1 MNLPNSINPVIRDL
15 KPSGIRKF
23 FDLAST
29 MDNVVSLSIGEPDFA
44 TPWHIRDVGI
54 YSLEKSRTHY
64 LANAGLAELR
74 EEITKYASR
83 RFGLSYQP
91 QNVLVTVGGSE
102 AIDLA
107 CRVLLA
113 PGDEVIVPEP
123 SFVCYEPLCRM
134 AGASVIRLR
143 TQAEDEFRVKPEA
156 LEAAITPRTK
166 LLILSYPN
174 NPTGAILRKEDV
186 EALADVIRKH
196 DLFVLSDEIYAE
208 LTYGGERHFSFG
220 AVEDLKER
228 VLVVNGFSK
237 AYAMTGWRLGYV
249 MGDEYLIKM
258 MTKLH
263 QFGIMSAPTT
273 SQYAACEALREG
285 DEDIDAMREEY
296 DDRRRI
302 ILDGLATLGLACF
315 EPKGAFY
322 VFPEIVST
330 GLDSESFCEALL
342 REERVAVVPGNAF
355 GDSGEGFVRISYAA
369 SLENISKAM
378 ERMESFLKRHRD

>member
-302 ILDGLATLGLACF
+302 ILDGLANLGLACF

>member
-1 MNLPNSINPVIRDL
+1 MDYKNRINPVIRDL
-15 KPSGIRKF
+15 KPSGIRRF

-64 LANAGLAELR
+64 LANAGLMELR
-74 EEITKYASR
+74 EEIVKYAAR
-83 RFGLSYQP
+83 RFGLEYAP

-143 TQAEDEFRVKPEA
+143 TLAEDEFRVTPEA

-174 NPTGAILRKEDV
+174 NPTGAILRREDV
-186 EALADVIRKH
+186 EALAEVIRRH

-208 LTYGGERHFSFG
+208 LTYGEERHFSFG

-228 VLVVNGFSK
+228 VLVINGFSK

-285 DEDIDAMREEY
+285 DDDIAAMREEY

-302 ILDGLATLGLACF
+302 ILDGLSTMGLACF

-330 GLDSESFCEALL
+330 GLDSERFCEALL
-342 REERVAVVPGNAF
+342 LEERVAVVPGNAF
-355 GDSGEGFVRISYAA
+355 GESGEGFVRISYAA

-378 ERMESFLKRHRD
+378 ERMDTFLKRHRD

>member
-74 EEITKYASR
+74 EEITKYAAR

-107 CRVLLA
+107 CRVLLV

-208 LTYGGERHFSFG
+208 LTYSGERHFSFG

>member
-196 DLFVLSDEIYAE
+196 DLFVLS
-208 LTYGGERHFSFG
+208 
-220 AVEDLKER
+220 
-228 VLVVNGFSK
+228 
-237 AYAMTGWRLGYV
+237 
-249 MGDEYLIKM
+249 
-258 MTKLH
+258 
-263 QFGIMSAPTT
+263 
-273 SQYAACEALREG
+273 ACG
-285 DEDIDAMREEY
+285 
-296 DDRRRI
+296 
-302 ILDGLATLGLACF
+302 
-315 EPKGAFY
+315 
-322 VFPEIVST
+322 
-330 GLDSESFCEALL
+330 
-342 REERVAVVPGNAF
+342 
-355 GDSGEGFVRISYAA
+355 
-369 SLENISKAM
+369 
-378 ERMESFLKRHRD
+378 

>member
-1 MNLPNSINPVIRDL
+1 MDVKSKINPVIRDL

-23 FDLAST
+23 FDLASA
-29 MDNVVSLSIGEPDFA
+29 MDDVVSLSIGEPDFA

-64 LANAGLAELR
+64 LANAGLFELR
-74 EEITKYASR
+74 EEIAKYAER
-83 RFGLSYQP
+83 RFGLTYGP
-91 QNVLVTVGGSE
+91 ENVLVTVGGSE

-107 CRVLLA
+107 CRVLLS
-113 PGDEVIVPEP
+113 PGDEVVVPEP

-134 AGASVIRLR
+134 TGAGVVSLKTR
-143 TQAEDEFRVKPEA
+143 AEDEFRVTPEA
-156 LEAAITPRTK
+156 LENAITPRTK

-174 NPTGAILRKEDV
+174 NPTGAILPQEDA
-186 EALADVIRKH
+186 EALAEVIRRH
-196 DLFVLSDEIYAE
+196 EIFVLSDEIYAE
-208 LTYGGERHFSFG
+208 LTYGGKRHFSI
-220 AVEDLKER
+220 ASVEDIKDR

-249 MGDEYLIKM
+249 MGDEYLIRM

-285 DEDIDAMREEY
+285 DEDIAQMREEY
-296 DDRRRI
+296 DDRRHI
-302 ILDGLATLGLACF
+302 ILDGLRTLGFSCF

-322 VFPEIVST
+322 VFPDVTST
-330 GLDSESFCEALL
+330 GLGSEAFCERLL
-342 REERVAVVPGNAF
+342 REEHVAVVPGNAF
-355 GDSGEGFVRISYAA
+355 GESGEGFVRVSYAA
-369 SLENISKAM
+369 SLENISKAL
-378 ERMESFLKRHRD
+378 ERMEAFLKRLKH

>member
-74 EEITKYASR
+74 EEITKYTAR

>member
-1 MNLPNSINPVIRDL
+1 MNLSNSINPVIRDL

-302 ILDGLATLGLACF
+302 ILDGLANLGLACF